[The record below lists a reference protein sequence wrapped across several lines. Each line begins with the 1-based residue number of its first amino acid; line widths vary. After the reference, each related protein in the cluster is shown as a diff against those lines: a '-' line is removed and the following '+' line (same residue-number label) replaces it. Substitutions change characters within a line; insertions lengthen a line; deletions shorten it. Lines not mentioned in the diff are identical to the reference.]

1 MNLTK
6 QELDIL
12 ISLAKR
18 VMWDKPEVR
27 AKLQKEMVNIVPC
40 NFYSQ
45 TPSIEEIEQSFEYR
59 NPDQPVY
66 EKLFDHDSMSEFCEL
81 LKPYALEFNP
91 PVEGD
96 LKEPKGYFWNNP
108 AFSHLDAMVYYCMIR
123 YFKPNKI
130 LEIGSGFSTLVAN
143 EAIKKNGF
151 GEVISIEPFPMP
163 FLTSIECVT
172 QIIEK
177 KVQDI
182 PVSELVELIEDV
194 DLWFIDSTHTV
205 KIGSDCLYIYLKVMP
220 EIQSPTLVH
229 THDITL
235 PQGMNR
241 QKALEKQI
249 YWTEQYLL
257 YAYLLDNHKADVV
270 FGSNYCYLYMSGIAE
285 KLMNDRWNSYGGSIW
300 YTLNMNN
307 QER

>member
-6 QELDIL
+6 EELDTL
-12 ISLAKR
+12 ISLARR
-18 VMWDKPEVR
+18 VMWDAPEVR
-27 AKLQKEMVNIVPC
+27 AKLQKERVNVVPC

-59 NPDQPVY
+59 NPGQPVY
-66 EKLFDHDSMSEFCEL
+66 EKLFDHASMSEFCEL
-81 LKPYALEFNP
+81 LKPYAIEFDP

-96 LKEPKGYFWNNP
+96 LKEPKGYFWSNP
-108 AFSHLDAMVYYCMIR
+108 AFSQLDAMAYYCIIR
-123 YFKPNKI
+123 HFKPEKI

-163 FLTSIECVT
+163 FLKSVECVT

-182 PVSELVELIEDV
+182 PVSELVRLVEEV

-205 KIGSDCLYIYLKVMP
+205 KIGSDCLYLYLKVMP
-220 EIQSPTLVH
+220 EIQSKTLVH
-229 THDITL
+229 THDVYL
-235 PQGMNR
+235 PQGMR
-241 QKALEKQI
+241 QDNALEKQI

-257 YAYLLDNHKADVV
+257 YAYLLDNHKAEVI
-270 FGSNYCYLYMSGIAE
+270 FGSNYTHLYMKDMAE
-285 KLMNDRWNSYGGSIW
+285 RLMHGRWSTKGGSIW
-300 YTLNMNN
+300 YTLNFNH
-307 QER
+307 